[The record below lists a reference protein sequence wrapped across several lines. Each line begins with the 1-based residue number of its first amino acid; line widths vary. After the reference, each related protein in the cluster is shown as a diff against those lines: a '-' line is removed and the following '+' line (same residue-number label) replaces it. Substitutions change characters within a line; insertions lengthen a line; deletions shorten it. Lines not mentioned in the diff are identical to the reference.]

1 MYKFVNIY
9 GDSHCRIFFRDKLKI
24 QKDGICINNKYLSKV
39 SLKGLC
45 NINSKLN
52 MNNRILNDNIQ
63 FSNIINDVL
72 ICLKFGQVDLE
83 YVYYY
88 KKYVKKENINIEDF
102 TDELINIYLNFIN
115 KLNNKNNILIISTS
129 LPNPNTYL
137 KAIQTSIGMSIQVD
151 YTELSKNFNLFNE
164 KLKKMLSINNIFFFD
179 MLPIIGNKIEDYYIL
194 KKEYIGL
201 DHHLKG
207 SEWISILK
215 NQGEEYGKYETQELM
230 NYLLTYIKSL

>member
-24 QKDGICINNKYLSKV
+24 QKDGISINNKYVSQV
-39 SLKGLC
+39 SLRGLS
-45 NINSKLN
+45 NNNSKLN

-63 FSNIINDVL
+63 YSNNNDVL

-115 KLNNKNNILIISTS
+115 KLNNKNNILVISTC
-129 LPNPNTYL
+129 LPNPNAYL
-137 KAIQTSIGMSIQVD
+137 ETIQTSIGMSIQVD

-164 KLKKMLSINNIFFFD
+164 KLKKMLSINKIFFFD

-194 KKEYIGL
+194 KKEYIGI

-207 SEWISILK
+207 SEWTPILK
-215 NQGEEYGKYETQELM
+215 NQGSEYGKYETQELM

>member
-1 MYKFVNIY
+1 M
-9 GDSHCRIFFRDKLKI
+9 
-24 QKDGICINNKYLSKV
+24 
-39 SLKGLC
+39 
-45 NINSKLN
+45 
-52 MNNRILNDNIQ
+52 
-63 FSNIINDVL
+63 
-72 ICLKFGQVDLE
+72 
-83 YVYYY
+83 
-88 KKYVKKENINIEDF
+88 
-102 TDELINIYLNFIN
+102 
-115 KLNNKNNILIISTS
+115 NNKNNILVISTS

-230 NYLLTYIKSL
+230 NYLLTYIKCL